1 MKLYRINGNTYIN
14 TNGRYSSEYQMLQR
28 VMQLTGSSI
37 STTHDCVEFLS
48 PYVSL
53 YDVERALAQMGF
65 EQVTVVDI
73 VKKEV

>member
-14 TNGRYSSEYQMLQR
+14 TNERYSSDYKALQR
-28 VMQLTGSSI
+28 LMELTGSSI
-37 STTHDCVEFLS
+37 ASSHDCVEFLS

-53 YDVERALAQMGF
+53 YDVERALKQMGF
-65 EQVTVVDI
+65 EPVTVVDI